1 MRIRRLSE
9 IDLARF
15 CAVEGDEDLRQKLR
29 LYNLGGGP
37 WSYDPVRKST
47 ADILA
52 ARTPMFDTMAEA
64 TWDKLAPQ
72 ISAACTRGKAQASAN
87 LLVGKTL
94 FDHRKVYGWDAVKF
108 EMGSLPLGFGETA
121 RYWSDILIDD
131 GNGPII
137 AYFDHRRTGGITK
150 DRHRQIVFS
159 MQNVWIRER
168 YLDLSDARL
177 AVIRF
182 PSNKDLR
189 SVDIRLHKELDL
201 LPYEDLDAAVKRVY
215 LLWAEVS
222 REREDDIRKSG
233 TSRSNP
239 MGF

>member
-15 CAVEGDEDLRQKLR
+15 CAVEDDENLRQKLR
-29 LYNLGGGP
+29 LYNLGGGA
-37 WSYDPVRKST
+37 WSYDPVRKSK
-47 ADILA
+47 ADILC
-52 ARTPMFDTMAEA
+52 ARTPMFDSIAEA

-72 ISAACTRGKAQASAN
+72 ISSACIRGKAQASAN
-87 LLVGKTL
+87 LLVAKTL
-94 FDHRKVYGWDAVKF
+94 YDYRKAHAWDAVKF

-137 AYFDHRRTGGITK
+137 AYFDHRRTGGITG

-182 PSNKDLR
+182 PSHNDLR
-189 SVDIRLHKELDL
+189 SVDIRFHKELDL
-201 LPYEDLDAAVKRVY
+201 LSYEDLDAAVKRVY

-222 REREDDIRKSG
+222 REREDGVRKTG
-233 TSRSNP
+233 TGESTP